1 MVRVLVHT
9 KKNVPIFVKNV
20 HIFLKN
26 VNIFFLKN
34 IYGFP
39 NWTSRWGKD
48 LNHLMSPPTLNE
60 YLGHN
65 KSD

>member
-1 MVRVLVHT
+1 MQ
-9 KKNVPIFVKNV
+9 NVCIF
-20 HIFLKN
+20 IKN
-26 VNIFFLKN
+26 VNIYIFKN

-39 NWTSRWGKD
+39 NWISRWGKD